1 MSAPPTFSI
10 CIPNYNYVRYLP
22 RTIASVLAQ
31 DGESLEVVIA
41 DNASTDASVEAV
53 RALGDPRVSVRV
65 NACNVGFAG
74 NLDRAA
80 RLGTGTYLNLLSS
93 DDLMRPGALAT
104 ARAVFAATG
113 PRVVLTSRMDL
124 IDPDDAITGTI
135 GPDPA
140 LWRAGDHDEALSE
153 SLGATA
159 YRVPAGELLGRALAA
174 MKNPFNFAATIYPR
188 ALYEA
193 VEGYGGGRLINP
205 DKWFHWKLLG
215 AADEAIFV
223 DRPGFAYR
231 WHPQNQ
237 TAQQAKAGALKYLV
251 DEYVSTV
258 ELAADPGL
266 LARAGLDRARVEAAF
281 VEHDIARHGLAT
293 LARGDRAKARRILMF
308 GGSVYP
314 RETSRNWKVW
324 GLGALLAL
332 GPVGERVAR
341 AAYARVG
348 PDGEGEPS

>member
-1 MSAPPTFSI
+1 MSAPLFSI
-10 CIPNYNYVRYLP
+10 CIPNYNYARYLP
-22 RTIASVLAQ
+22 RTIGSVLTQ
-31 DGESLEVVIA
+31 DGVELEVVVA
-41 DNASTDASVEAV
+41 DNASTDGSVKVIEG
-53 RALGDPRVSVRV
+53 LGDPRVRVRV

-80 RLGTGTYLNLLSS
+80 RLATGRYLNLLSS

-104 ARAVFAATG
+104 ARTIFDAVG
-113 PRVVLTSRMDL
+113 ERVVVTSRMDL
-124 IDPDDAITGTI
+124 IDPDDVITGSL
-135 GPDPA
+135 GPDPS
-140 LWRAGDHDEALSE
+140 LWRPGDRDAALE
-153 SLGATA
+153 VKVGAPV
-159 YRVPAGELLGRALAA
+159 YRVAAGELLGRALAG
-174 MKNPFNFAATIYPR
+174 MRNPFNFAATIYPR
-188 ALYEA
+188 GLYEA

-215 AADEAIFV
+215 VADQAIFV

-231 WHPQNQ
+231 WHPNNQ
-237 TAQQAKAGALKYLV
+237 TAQQAATGALKYLV

-258 ELAADPGL
+258 ELSADKHL
-266 LARAGLDRARVEAAF
+266 LACAGVDRHRVEAAF

-314 RETSRNWKVW
+314 QHTSRNWKVW

-332 GPVGERVAR
+332 GGVGERVAR
-341 AAYARVG
+341 AAYARVA
-348 PDGEGEPS
+348 PERGEEAR